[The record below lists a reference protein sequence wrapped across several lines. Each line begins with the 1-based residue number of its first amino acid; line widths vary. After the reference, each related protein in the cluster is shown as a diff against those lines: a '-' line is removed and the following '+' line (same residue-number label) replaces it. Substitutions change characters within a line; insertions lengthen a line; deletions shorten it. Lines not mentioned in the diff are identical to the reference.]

1 MRTLLLFVSLVAL
14 PTFAQKPVAEQK
26 PARVEGRA
34 IHSLTSEPLRKVNV
48 TLSPMSR
55 GGGVAR
61 QLATD
66 VEGRFAFEGIVPGS
80 YQISAERTGFLPQRY
95 APPGRSQSGPSSTI
109 TLASGQAL
117 TGIDVKLM
125 PQGAVAGKVLDMD
138 GDPMQRVQVSVMK
151 VTALAGRRRAT
162 MQGGGTTND
171 LGEFRVFN
179 LPPGRYFVM
188 ASTSGRG
195 GGGPGGSFGGGPP
208 GRGQVQKL
216 SNEDY
221 VPTFYPGAI
230 DASGASLIQLEAGR
244 EVTGLTFQLGRSA
257 NYRIRGSVT
266 GVDLAAAAAK
276 NGRGGMRVTLLPADR
291 NAVVMNDGSGVSA
304 SVRSDGG
311 FEFSNVQPASYQAIV
326 MRMDRSQAIL
336 GKGLVTVS
344 SGNIDGLNLIA
355 AEPVTVAGTLKVD
368 GSKKVDLSKAWVTI
382 RPLGTLSMG
391 DVEGR
396 VDTNGAFK
404 LESASRDNFMV
415 TLTGVSDAF
424 VKSIRLDAQDVT
436 QTGIDLSGASSGSKI
451 EITLGTNPGLASGT
465 VKDGEVAASGLPVT
479 ILPDPAQ
486 PMQPYLIKT
495 ATTDADGKFQVS
507 GLAPGNYKAY
517 AWSAITSELYK
528 DPEFMRRFEN
538 DGAKLVVKE
547 GSTERVELKVTKVEP

>member
-48 TLSPMSR
+48 TLTPTGR

-61 QLATD
+61 QLSTD
-66 VEGRFAFEGIVPGS
+66 VEGRFTFDGIAPGS

-195 GGGPGGSFGGGPP
+195 GGGPGGGFRGPQ
-208 GRGQVQKL
+208 RGQVEKL

-266 GVDLAAAAAK
+266 GVDVSAPVKKEKQA
-276 NGRGGMRVTLLPADR
+276 MRVTLLPADR
-291 NAVVMNDGSGVSA
+291 NAVVMNDGSGISA
-304 SVRSDGG
+304 AVRSDGS

-344 SGNIDGLNLIA
+344 SGNIDGLTLIA
-355 AEPVTVAGTLKVD
+355 ADPVTVTGTLKVD
-368 GSKKVDLSKAWVTI
+368 GSKKVDLSRAWVTI

-424 VKSIRLDAQDVT
+424 IKSIRLDAQDVT

-465 VKDGEVAASGLPVT
+465 VKDGEVAAPGLPVT

-538 DGAKLVVKE
+538 DGAKIVVKE

>member
-1 MRTLLLFVSLVAL
+1 MRTLLFLVGLVAL
-14 PTFAQKPVAEQK
+14 PTLAQKPVTEQK

-34 IHSLTSEPLRKVNV
+34 VHSLTSEPLRKVNV

-61 QLATD
+61 QLSTD
-66 VEGRFAFEGIVPGS
+66 VEGRFAFDGIAPGS

-95 APPGRSQSGPSSTI
+95 TPPGRSQSGSSSTI
-109 TLASGQAL
+109 NLASGQAL

-195 GGGPGGSFGGGPP
+195 GGGPGGGFRGPQ
-208 GRGQVQKL
+208 RGQVEKL

-221 VPTFYPGAI
+221 VATFYPGAI

-266 GVDLAAAAAK
+266 GVDVSTPVKKEKQA
-276 NGRGGMRVTLLPADR
+276 MRVTLLPADR
-291 NAVVMNDGSGVSA
+291 NAVVMNDGSGISA
-304 SVRSDGG
+304 AVRSDGG
-311 FEFSNVQPASYQAIV
+311 FEFPNVQPASYQAIV

-355 AEPVTVAGTLKVD
+355 AEPVTVTGTLKID
-368 GSKKVDLSKAWVTI
+368 GSKPVDLSRAWVTI

-396 VDTNGAFK
+396 VDTKGAFK

-415 TLTGVSDAF
+415 TLTGVNDAF
-424 VKSIRLDAQDVT
+424 IRSIRLDAQDVT

-465 VKDGEVAASGLPVT
+465 VKEGDVAAPGLPVT
-479 ILPDPAQ
+479 VLPDPAQ

-495 ATTDADGKFQVS
+495 ATTDTDGKFQVS
-507 GLAPGNYKAY
+507 GLAPGNYKVY
-517 AWSAITSELYK
+517 AWSAITAELYK

-538 DGAKLVVKE
+538 DGAKIVVKE